1 MFIYYLAILLVK
13 IFEVTL
19 GTIRIVLITKGERL
33 KGAIL
38 GVIEVIIW
46 VSLVST
52 VLNNVTE
59 DPIKIV
65 IYAVGFGLGNYCGS
79 LVEEKLALGTTRIE
93 IIVLEEKADPLT
105 QAIRDQG
112 FAVTVID
119 GQGKDH
125 PRKILV
131 SILQRKRIKEYIS
144 LVRKIQKDA
153 MVTVSDSKPIYG
165 GFGIRK

>member
-1 MFIYYLAILLVK
+1 MLIYYLAILLVK

-19 GTIRIVLITKGERL
+19 GTVRIVLITKGERG

-65 IYAVGFGLGNYCGS
+65 IYAVGFGVGNYCGS
-79 LVEEKLALGTTRIE
+79 LVEEKLAIGTTRIE
-93 IIVLEEKADPLT
+93 IIVLQEHACNLT
-105 QAIRDQG
+105 EALRQAG

-119 GQGKDH
+119 GHGKDYE
-125 PRKILV
+125 RKILI
-131 SILQRKRIKEYIS
+131 SIVQRKSVKHYIEIA
-144 LVRKIQKDA
+144 KKNQKNA
-153 MVTVSDSKPIYG
+153 MITISESKPVYG

>member
-1 MFIYYLAILLVK
+1 MFIFCKDK

-19 GTIRIVLITKGERL
+19 GTVRIVLITKGERG

-65 IYAVGFGLGNYCGS
+65 IYAVGFGVGNYCGS
-79 LVEEKLALGTTRIE
+79 LVEEKLAIGTTRIE
-93 IIVLEEKADPLT
+93 IIVL
-105 QAIRDQG
+105 Q
-112 FAVTVID
+112 
-119 GQGKDH
+119 
-125 PRKILV
+125 
-131 SILQRKRIKEYIS
+131 
-144 LVRKIQKDA
+144 
-153 MVTVSDSKPIYG
+153 
-165 GFGIRK
+165 